1 MNMIL
6 NVTEMKEVTTNDNC
20 TFPFCIIIRFLWTN
34 ILPSLFINLDDE
46 FTDLINEEHYSSSIL
61 RINSL
66 VTRELHDEL
75 HDIEFSLGER
85 STRLADQL
93 KITEEEGPISTAY
106 ARK

>member
-1 MNMIL
+1 MNTIL

-20 TFPFCIIIRFLWTN
+20 TFLFCIIIRFHSTN
-34 ILPSLFINLDDE
+34 ILSSLFINLDE
-46 FTDLINEEHYSSSIL
+46 FTDLINEEHHASSVL
-61 RINSL
+61 KINSL

-93 KITEEEGPISTAY
+93 KITEEEGPISTSAY